1 MCRIVIFASVSL
13 VCSSVLSSFF
23 LSVGT
28 QNNLLISIEQFIS
41 RIPPPPPSFFS
52 LYVLQKT
59 GPDGET
65 DVVGAPGEILP
76 GRQVL

>member
-1 MCRIVIFASVSL
+1 MCHIVIFASVSL

-28 QNNLLISIEQFIS
+28 QNNINFDRSIYFTKFTPAALFLFPI
-41 RIPPPPPSFFS
+41 RITENGS
-52 LYVLQKT
+52 
-59 GPDGET
+59 GWET